1 MKKYLILSI
10 SLLMGVFASCTD
22 SEEIEIITSHD
33 VNFTIKTKKMY
44 ETFDLDAKIQEDFLR
59 SKKYSIGVESFI
71 YDSEGNLIDSHTTA
85 DYAYNDQHFSTQLN
99 EGTYTILSVE
109 TLSDPS
115 KNNEPIYWEYQGTNS
130 LKTFSVKPNGY
141 NYEYTS
147 ILGISSTTFN
157 VGRSEEIM
165 VSPNAIGSIC
175 HINYK
180 YWDKSKYLN
189 VGFGTYTKLT
199 EYKADPS
206 LDRDSRFIYENS
218 DEGYFDCVAWL
229 SVDKIHYVTNL
240 VYMLENEISY
250 AFCAQDEEIEGT
262 NTWQMF
268 VPNNK
273 IKKLDDGKVYYVG
286 FAYQVTDTPSIF
298 GTYAEYNNWENRL
311 TEPKTVLFNAP
322 YIQWGASVSSVKSYM
337 SQYNLISDIQQAA
350 DGTFMIEYEGK
361 SLESSIVYFFTSETD
376 DLIESDLYFETNKV
390 SFEELN
396 NTIASMG
403 YGLINQIDNQ
413 SLFVSPDQNTYVFII
428 PYSSDKDYYVIAFAD
443 AEYLESLTQSTSKA
457 YKQTDNNAGSA
468 KSSHVDMFLQLLK

>member
-44 ETFDLDAKIQEDFLR
+44 ETFDLDAKIQEEVLR

-71 YDSEGNLIDSHTTA
+71 YDSEGNLVDSYTTA
-85 DYAYNDQHFSTQLN
+85 DFAYNDQHFSTQLK
-99 EGTYTILSVE
+99 EGSYTILSVE

-115 KNNEPIYWEYQGTNS
+115 KNNAPVYWDYTGTNS

-141 NYEYTS
+141 HYGYYS

-180 YWDKSKYLN
+180 YWDRSKFLN
-189 VGFGTYTKLT
+189 VGFGTYTRLT

-229 SVDKIHYVTNL
+229 SVDRIHDVTNL

-250 AFCAQDEEIEGT
+250 AFCAQDEEIDGT
-262 NTWQMF
+262 DKWRMF
-268 VPNNK
+268 VPNNNS
-273 IKKLDDGKVYYVG
+273 IKLEDGKIYYAG
-286 FAYQVTDTPSIF
+286 FAYQGKKWTFIIDNYSNFV
-298 GTYAEYNNWENRL
+298 NWKNSLIEPQTIVL
-311 TEPKTVLFNAP
+311 TSP
-322 YIQWGASVSSVKSYM
+322 YTQWGATVSSVKNNM
-337 SQYNLISDIQQAA
+337 SGYNLKTDVTQTSN
-350 DGTFMIEYEGK
+350 GTYVIEYEGK
-361 SLESSIVYFFTSETD
+361 DSESSISYFFTTSTD
-376 DLIESDLYFETNKV
+376 NLIESDIYFDVNKV
-390 SFEELN
+390 SLSYLN
-396 NTIASMG
+396 NWISDKG
-403 YGLINQIDNQ
+403 
-413 SLFVSPDQNTYVFII
+413 FVFLRQNDEMTLYTSPDGTTYVLVK
-428 PYSSDKDYYVIAFAD
+428 PVTEQLNCVAFAD
-443 AEYLESLTQSTSKA
+443 AIYILSLSNSINKASISTDRTAPNDKCN
-457 YKQTDNNAGSA
+457 YIN
-468 KSSHVDMFLQLLK
+468 VMLQMMK

>member
-1 MKKYLILSI
+1 
-10 SLLMGVFASCTD
+10 MGVFASCTD

-44 ETFDLDAKIQEDFLR
+44 ETFDLDAKIQEEVLR

-71 YDSEGNLIDSHTTA
+71 YDSEGNLVDSHTTA
-85 DYAYNDQHFSTQLN
+85 DFAYNDQHFTTQLK
-99 EGTYTILSVE
+99 EGSYTILSVE

-115 KNNEPIYWEYQGTNS
+115 KNNAPVYWDYTGTNS

-141 NYEYTS
+141 DYEYTS

-180 YWDKSKYLN
+180 YWDKSKYIN

-229 SVDKIHYVTNL
+229 SVDRIHDVTNL

-250 AFCAQDEEIEGT
+250 AFCAQDEEIVGT

-268 VPNNK
+268 VPNNNI
-273 IKKLDDGKVYYVG
+273 IKLEDGKIYYAG
-286 FAYQVTDTPSIF
+286 LAYQVNSWASIVDTYSN
-298 GTYAEYNNWENRL
+298 YKNWENSL

-322 YIQWGASVSSVKSYM
+322 YTQWSASVSSVKKYM
-337 SQYNLISDIQQAA
+337 SEYNLVSDIQQAA

-361 SLESSIVYFFTSETD
+361 SLESSIEYFFTSETD
-376 DLIESDLYFETNKV
+376 DLVESDLYFETNKV

-403 YGLINQIDNQ
+403 YGLINQIDDQ
-413 SLFVSPDQNTYVFII
+413 SLFVSSDQNTYVFII

>member
-1 MKKYLILSI
+1 MKKYIILSF
-10 SLLMGVFASCTD
+10 SLLLGAFTSCTD

-33 VNFTIKTKKMY
+33 VNFTIKTKKTY
-44 ETFDLDAKIQEDFLR
+44 ETFDLDAKIQENFLR

-71 YDSEGNLIDSHTTA
+71 YDAEGNLVDSHTTA
-85 DYAYNDQHFSTQLN
+85 DFAYNDQQFTTQLK

-115 KNNEPIYWEYQGTNS
+115 KNNAPVFWDYTGTNS

-141 NYEYTS
+141 EYEYTS

-165 VSPNAIGSIC
+165 VSPNAVGSIC

-189 VGFGTYTKLT
+189 VGFGTYTQLT

-240 VYMLENEISY
+240 VYILENEISY

-273 IKKLDDGKVYYVG
+273 IKKLEDGKVYYVG
-286 FAYQVTDTPSIF
+286 FAHQGTYWTSII
-298 GTYAEYNNWENRL
+298 GTYADYNNWENSL
-311 TEPKTVLFNAP
+311 TEPQTVLINDPYKRMNAP
-322 YIQWGASVSSVKSYM
+322 VSSVK
-337 SQYNLISDIQQAA
+337 
-350 DGTFMIEYEGK
+350 K
-361 SLESSIVYFFTSETD
+361 
-376 DLIESDLYFETNKV
+376 
-390 SFEELN
+390 
-396 NTIASMG
+396 
-403 YGLINQIDNQ
+403 
-413 SLFVSPDQNTYVFII
+413 
-428 PYSSDKDYYVIAFAD
+428 
-443 AEYLESLTQSTSKA
+443 
-457 YKQTDNNAGSA
+457 
-468 KSSHVDMFLQLLK
+468 